1 MDVEQWKQW
10 QTLKDSKITAYGD
23 CSYEIKICLLF
34 ERKAVKNLDSVLKK
48 KTETSL
54 CQQRSV

>member
-34 ERKAVKNLDSVLKK
+34 ERKAVKNLDSVF
-48 KTETSL
+48 
-54 CQQRSV
+54 